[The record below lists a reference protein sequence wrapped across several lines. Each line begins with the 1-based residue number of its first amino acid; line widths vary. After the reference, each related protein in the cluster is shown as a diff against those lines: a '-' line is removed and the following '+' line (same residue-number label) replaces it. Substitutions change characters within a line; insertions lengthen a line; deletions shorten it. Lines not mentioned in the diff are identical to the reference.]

1 MADSIEFQPARS
13 GDAEAI
19 AGMSRDLIEVGLR
32 WQWQPERI
40 IRHIHCPD
48 SVVLVARTGNRLIG
62 FAIMQFFWE
71 HAHLLL
77 LAVRPSYRRL
87 GLGRRLVEWLEKSA
101 RTAGIATVY
110 LEVRT
115 HNRGAQGFYRALGY
129 NDLQRVP
136 GYYQGR
142 EAALRMA
149 HDLRV
154 TP

>member
-1 MADSIEFQPARS
+1 
-13 GDAEAI
+13 
-19 AGMSRDLIEVGLR
+19 MSRDFIEVGLR
-32 WQWQPERI
+32 WQWQPERVI
-40 IRHIHCPD
+40 HHIRCAD
-48 SVVLVARTGNRLIG
+48 SMVLVARTGKRLIG
-62 FAIMQFFWE
+62 FAIMQFYWE

-115 HNRGAQGFYRALGY
+115 HNQRAQGFYRALGY
-129 NDLQRVP
+129 SDLQRMP

-142 EAALRMA
+142 ESALRMA

-154 TP
+154 APGGDGKTEFHVK